1 MPDGTLVKDVPEGIT
16 KAQLQAK
23 LSGVSAPEGS
33 NIINTDVPTV
43 VSQTKPPVISNPKRE
58 FTDYLK
64 ALYEVPATVASGAI
78 AQPVGAA
85 YGVYKGITS
94 PEYGTQAGVEE
105 GRQAGAK
112 LAEMLQFQPTS
123 PVTQDV
129 LQGVSGAMEAA
140 KVPVTPSGIG
150 QIPSFAQQARNVGQF
165 VKPAIQ
171 ETLPTVKP
179 VASNIVQALR
189 KKAPTMS
196 GVGAAEVPEAVART
210 QMAKQLRVPVDISKG
225 QALRD
230 LGQQKFEIETAKN
243 FPELGKA
250 LTEAQAKR
258 NDAILQNFDQYVDAT
273 GKEKFGL
280 RETGRVVDKALVN
293 AANKAKADIN
303 AAYTA
308 AREAGE
314 TQQPVG
320 YAPLKAYI
328 DDQTP
333 TVKRKLAPIISAVDE
348 EIAKNDAGKTG
359 QISINSLEDIYQFI
373 NKNYEPGTVG
383 ETHAR
388 AMKNIINQMTEG
400 QGGELYQEARR
411 LRTKFGREFEN
422 VGYVDKLLR
431 TKPGT
436 TDRAVA
442 FEDVFDHS
450 ILNGSLDDVRAIGM
464 TLKKAGPEGQQ
475 AWKEL
480 QGQTIQYIK
489 DKVTQS
495 IDTDAF
501 GNPVVSPAKFKSVVT
516 QLDQDGKLDYVFGK
530 KGAEEIKNLLE
541 YTINVNS
548 PLKGATNY
556 SNTASSNPNVIF
568 SVLDKIAGVRAP
580 GISNIAG
587 YAVEKGKEA
596 AIKKKIQESINYNP
610 MAEASSKAEAIN
622 INDMLIILNCFIFNP
637 FRKIH

>member
-1 MPDGTLVKDVPEGIT
+1 MDVLMPDGTLVKDVPEGIT

-23 LSGVSAPEGS
+23 LAGVATP
-33 NIINTDVPTV
+33 TQTTLQPDVPLV
-43 VSQTKPPVISNPKRE
+43 ANQMPKQVPVAEPKR
-58 FTDYLK
+58 TMMDYVK
-64 ALYEVPATVASGAI
+64 ALGEVPLTAASGAI

-85 YGVYKGITS
+85 YGVYKGMTS
-94 PEYGTQAGVEE
+94 PQYGTQAGIEQ
-105 GRQAGAK
+105 GRQAGAQ
-112 LAEMLQFQPTS
+112 LAQQMQYQPTS
-123 PVTQDV
+123 PVSQDV
-129 LQGVSGAMEAA
+129 LGAVGGAMEAA
-140 KVPVTPSGIG
+140 KLPVTPSGIG

-171 ETLPTVKP
+171 EIPKPSLP
-179 VASNIVQALR
+179 ALLR
-189 KKAPTMS
+189 KTEPTMA
-196 GVGAAEVPEAVART
+196 GVGAAEVPEVVART
-210 QMAKQLRVPVDISKG
+210 QMAQQLRVPVELSKG

-230 LGQQKFEIETAKN
+230 LGQQKFEIETPKN
-243 FPELGKA
+243 FPELGKP
-250 LTEAQAKR
+250 LIEAQAKR
-258 NDAILQNFDQYVDAT
+258 NDAILQNFDAYVDAT
-273 GKEKFGL
+273 GKETYGL

-293 AANKAKADIN
+293 AANKAKQEIN

-328 DDQTP
+328 DEQTP

-348 EIAKNDAGKTG
+348 EIAKNDAKKTG

-383 ETHAR
+383 ETHAK

-400 QGGELYQEARR
+400 QGGELYQEARK

-431 TKPGT
+431 QKPGT

-489 DKVTQS
+489 NKVTQTS
-495 IDTDAF
+495 DMDAF

-530 KGAEEIKNLLE
+530 KGAQEIRDLYQTTML
-541 YTINVNS
+541 VNK
-548 PLKGATNY
+548 PLQGAANY
-556 SNTASSNPNVIF
+556 SNSASAIITA
-568 SVLDKIAGVRAP
+568 LDKINETPLGKIPVLGTASKFVA
-580 GISNIAG
+580 
-587 YAVEKGKEA
+587 EKGKESA
-596 AIKKKIQESINYNP
+596 LKKQIQESINYDP
-610 MAEASSKAEAIN
+610 LAEA
-622 INDMLIILNCFIFNP
+622 L
-637 FRKIH
+637 RKGKK